1 MDQVTN
7 TEREQAK
14 RLVYGIMYGMG
25 PNSLSEIL
33 DVTKKEAKEFI
44 DSFLQSYPE
53 VNEFIEETKR
63 VRLNASLHTELIT
76 HLNNTC
82 RRPTRTR
89 ACEPSPIDDA
99 CCLASTA
106 KMQTRPSDRYVSK
119 CQT

>member
-1 MDQVTN
+1 MRKRLTCFVEKPVEQVTS

-63 VRLNASLHTELIT
+63 V
-76 HLNNTC
+76 
-82 RRPTRTR
+82 
-89 ACEPSPIDDA
+89 
-99 CCLASTA
+99 
-106 KMQTRPSDRYVSK
+106 SD
-119 CQT
+119 CHWHCN

>member
-1 MDQVTN
+1 VTN

-63 VRLNASLHTELIT
+63 VSLKIFLTSRF
-76 HLNNTC
+76 NF
-82 RRPTRTR
+82 
-89 ACEPSPIDDA
+89 SPIT
-99 CCLASTA
+99 CYSGST
-106 KMQTRPSDRYVSK
+106 QEPERENNHESK
-119 CQT
+119 TIVAWH

>member
-1 MDQVTN
+1 MTS

-63 VRLNASLHTELIT
+63 VSIGPVLIRQNISHVT
-76 HLNNTC
+76 HRAGSPQKQERENNHQPKTIV
-82 RRPTRTR
+82 
-89 ACEPSPIDDA
+89 AWH
-99 CCLASTA
+99 
-106 KMQTRPSDRYVSK
+106 
-119 CQT
+119 